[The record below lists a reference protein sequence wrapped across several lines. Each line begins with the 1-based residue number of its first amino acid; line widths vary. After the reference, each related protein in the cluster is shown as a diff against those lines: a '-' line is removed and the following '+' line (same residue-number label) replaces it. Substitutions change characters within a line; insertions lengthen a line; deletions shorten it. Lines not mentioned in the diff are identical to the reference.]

1 MTIYDPFYGHYLP
14 ESPEPPKKSKKE
26 TFDEQLRRTLPNWLA
41 GPRCP
46 NPLSDAEIENII
58 CEKPLDDIDFSL
70 QFIYNHPCEG
80 TTYPYERYND

>member
-1 MTIYDPFYGHYLP
+1 MNDL
-14 ESPEPPKKSKKE
+14 EA
-26 TFDEQLRRTLPNWLA
+26 RRQWTNWWRSVSNR
-41 GPRCP
+41 PRCP

>member
-41 GPRCP
+41 ERHKR
-46 NPLSDAEIENII
+46 LQR
-58 CEKPLDDIDFSL
+58 LHDISE
-70 QFIYNHPCEG
+70 QSNE
-80 TTYPYERYND
+80 